1 MAKERV
7 GLYPGTFDPIHNGHL
22 DIIGRSLRLVDRLV
36 IGVAINAGKGPV
48 FTLEE
53 RVDMVRRETSRLQ
66 VDGAIDVRPFS
77 GLVVQFADEVGASV
91 LVRGLR
97 SVTDFDYEFQMNGMN
112 SALNRNVETV
122 YLAASIGYQAI
133 ASKLIREIAM
143 MGGEISHFVP
153 PDVVERTL
161 ARLKERA

>member
-53 RVDMVRRETSRLQ
+53 RVEMVRREAARLGA
-66 VDGAIDVRPFS
+66 DGAVDVRPFT
-77 GLVVQFADEVGASV
+77 GLVVKFADEVGATI
-91 LVRGLR
+91 LFRGLR
-97 SVTDFDYEFQMNGMN
+97 SVTDFDYELQMNGMN
-112 SALNRNVETV
+112 AQLNPKVETV
-122 YLAASIGYQAI
+122 YLAASNGLQSI
-133 ASKLIREIAM
+133 AGKLIREIAL
-143 MGGEISHFVP
+143 MGGEIGHFVP
-153 PDVVERTL
+153 PDVKKRTL
-161 ARLKERA
+161 KRVKEQA

>member
-53 RVDMVRRETSRLQ
+53 RVEMVRREAARLGA
-66 VDGAIDVRPFS
+66 DGAIDVRPFT
-77 GLVVQFADEVGASV
+77 GLVVKFADEVGATV

-97 SVTDFDYEFQMNGMN
+97 SVTDFDYELQMNGMN
-112 SALNRNVETV
+112 SQLNPKVETV
-122 YLAASIGYQAI
+122 YLAASIGLQAI
-133 ASKLIREIAM
+133 AGKLVREIAM
-143 MGGEISHFVP
+143 MGGEIGHFVP
-153 PDVVERTL
+153 ADVKKRTL
-161 ARLKERA
+161 ARLKEQA